1 MVISSLI
8 GVDWTTPVT
17 SLDEYDVQCF
27 EGANG
32 TDGILEAKDGI
43 SYSGKIPQERA
54 SISRRRMWHHDI
66 RQVDPRYLSNC
77 NLKCNHPPTW
87 CGRRRVVV
95 FVFKILYDDE
105 MCTKN
110 GATTVV
116 VVPMGQLAGEARS
129 G

>member
-17 SLDEYDVQCF
+17 SLDEYDVQCL

-54 SISRRRMWHHDI
+54 S
-66 RQVDPRYLSNC
+66 
-77 NLKCNHPPTW
+77 
-87 CGRRRVVV
+87 VVV
-95 FVFKILYDDE
+95 CGTMTYAKWIPDISV
-105 MCTKN
+105 
-110 GATTVV
+110 TVT
-116 VVPMGQLAGEARS
+116 
-129 G
+129 